1 MEYNSTIQTYFDL
14 TYENKETLVRDYL
27 DFLHDETDLSLPD
40 FPSTS
45 FIKTIVHN
53 YIKYVTETQKTPYS
67 IVNELIKYRNEFG
80 GTFNVRIN
88 NVDILCETHPA
99 ENYAKLSVSADDLVT
114 LGLASENLKDG
125 ITYNEKSTK
134 EKRFAYKSLLIKNE
148 IRLLVDLILYHYCSS
163 NRGNREIIFRYD
175 TYKTIKNAVLNC
187 KTIRFKL
194 IREKPQD
201 DFRTIQPYCI
211 KIDTNS
217 QACYVAG
224 ISEDNSSDQISANAS
239 TEESNGIS
247 ISKSVFSCK
256 IINMTDIK
264 EERKL
269 KYSKEVAAKVT
280 QQITNNGIAF
290 ISRKSDMYTIYL
302 TESGYKKYKY
312 SIFHMRPI
320 PAESVK
326 RLPVPKQIH
335 NKEYLYIAHFYCSDF
350 QIFNYFFSFGDEVY
364 IDNKATQEKFK
375 KVAYAIYMSY
385 PDN

>member
-148 IRLLVDLILYHYCSS
+148 IRLLVDLILYHYC
-163 NRGNREIIFRYD
+163 
-175 TYKTIKNAVLNC
+175 
-187 KTIRFKL
+187 
-194 IREKPQD
+194 
-201 DFRTIQPYCI
+201 
-211 KIDTNS
+211 
-217 QACYVAG
+217 
-224 ISEDNSSDQISANAS
+224 
-239 TEESNGIS
+239 
-247 ISKSVFSCK
+247 
-256 IINMTDIK
+256 
-264 EERKL
+264 
-269 KYSKEVAAKVT
+269 
-280 QQITNNGIAF
+280 
-290 ISRKSDMYTIYL
+290 
-302 TESGYKKYKY
+302 
-312 SIFHMRPI
+312 
-320 PAESVK
+320 
-326 RLPVPKQIH
+326 
-335 NKEYLYIAHFYCSDF
+335 
-350 QIFNYFFSFGDEVY
+350 
-364 IDNKATQEKFK
+364 
-375 KVAYAIYMSY
+375 
-385 PDN
+385 

>member
-264 EERKL
+264 EENSNTVRKL
-269 KYSKEVAAKVT
+269 QLKLP
-280 QQITNNGIAF
+280 N
-290 ISRKSDMYTIYL
+290 KSLI
-302 TESGYKKYKY
+302 TESLSSVVNPICIQYISLNPDIKNTNTVYFICALSPPKVSNVYPFQNKFTIK
-312 SIFHMRPI
+312 SI
-320 PAESVK
+320 
-326 RLPVPKQIH
+326 
-335 NKEYLYIAHFYCSDF
+335 YI
-350 QIFNYFFSFGDEVY
+350 
-364 IDNKATQEKFK
+364 
-375 KVAYAIYMSY
+375 
-385 PDN
+385 

>member
-1 MEYNSTIQTYFDL
+1 
-14 TYENKETLVRDYL
+14 
-27 DFLHDETDLSLPD
+27 
-40 FPSTS
+40 
-45 FIKTIVHN
+45 
-53 YIKYVTETQKTPYS
+53 
-67 IVNELIKYRNEFG
+67 
-80 GTFNVRIN
+80 
-88 NVDILCETHPA
+88 
-99 ENYAKLSVSADDLVT
+99 
-114 LGLASENLKDG
+114 
-125 ITYNEKSTK
+125 
-134 EKRFAYKSLLIKNE
+134 
-148 IRLLVDLILYHYCSS
+148 
-163 NRGNREIIFRYD
+163 
-175 TYKTIKNAVLNC
+175 
-187 KTIRFKL
+187 
-194 IREKPQD
+194 
-201 DFRTIQPYCI
+201 
-211 KIDTNS
+211 
-217 QACYVAG
+217 
-224 ISEDNSSDQISANAS
+224 
-239 TEESNGIS
+239 
-247 ISKSVFSCK
+247 
-256 IINMTDIK
+256 MTDIK
-264 EERKL
+264 EERKF

>member
-1 MEYNSTIQTYFDL
+1 
-14 TYENKETLVRDYL
+14 
-27 DFLHDETDLSLPD
+27 
-40 FPSTS
+40 
-45 FIKTIVHN
+45 
-53 YIKYVTETQKTPYS
+53 
-67 IVNELIKYRNEFG
+67 
-80 GTFNVRIN
+80 
-88 NVDILCETHPA
+88 
-99 ENYAKLSVSADDLVT
+99 
-114 LGLASENLKDG
+114 
-125 ITYNEKSTK
+125 
-134 EKRFAYKSLLIKNE
+134 LIKNE

-264 EERKL
+264 EERKF

>member
-27 DFLHDETDLSLPD
+27 DFLHNEADLSLSD
-40 FPSTS
+40 FPSMS
-45 FIKTIVHN
+45 FIKTIIHN
-53 YIKYVTETQKTPYS
+53 YIKYITETQKAPYS
-67 IVNELIKYRNEFG
+67 IVNELDKYRNEFG

-114 LGLASENLKDG
+114 LGLASENFKDG
-125 ITYNEKSTK
+125 ITNNEKSAK
-134 EKRFAYKSLLIKNE
+134 DSRFAYESLLIKNE
-148 IRLLVDLILYHYCSS
+148 IRLLVDLILHHYCSS

-175 TYKTIKNAVLNC
+175 TYKTIKNAISNC
-187 KTIRFKL
+187 KTVRFKL
-194 IREKPQD
+194 IRDKSQD
-201 DFRTIQPYCI
+201 NFRTIQPYCI
-211 KIDTNS
+211 RIDTNS

-224 ISEDNSSDQISANAS
+224 ISGDNNSDPVSTNIS
-239 TEESNGIS
+239 TEKRSEIL

-256 IINMTDIK
+256 IINMTELK
-264 EERKL
+264 EERKF
-269 KYSKEVAAKVT
+269 KYSKEVADIID

-290 ISRKSDMYTIYL
+290 ISRKSDMYTIYF

-312 SIFHMRPI
+312 SIIHMHPI
-320 PAESVK
+320 PVESFK
-326 RLPVPKQIH
+326 RLPIPKQIH
-335 NKEYLYIAHFYCSDF
+335 NKEYLYTAQFCCSDF

-364 IDNKATQEKFK
+364 IDNKSTQEKFK

-385 PDN
+385 PDI